1 MHKETAAMLNYQ
13 DAPIRVSD
21 VIMALIAQ
29 QARFSDHLDRCW
41 DDLDPAQL
49 ARLLSLYGQNTSRLG
64 RLLRDHDTLYGPAS
78 KGMEDSLARLQEYS
92 DDDTCPQDG
101 KGPTIA
107 SPPFFNA
114 DIPAGDSTLTGEH
127 PPDNDPSPDYSFRPL
142 PIRIDD
148 LIADLAAKQTRLSR
162 YLDHCW
168 QDPETAHLDRLL
180 AVYSQNATRLGRLL
194 RHRYAI
200 YGPPPDPFQLAIN
213 QALDTLGEEWGIDL

>member
-1 MHKETAAMLNYQ
+1 MHKETAAMLNYK
-13 DAPIRVSD
+13 DAPIRVGE

-49 ARLLSLYGQNTSRLG
+49 ARLLSLYGQNTSRLS
-64 RLLRDHDTLYGPAS
+64 RLFRDHDTLYNLVPEET
-78 KGMEDSLARLQEYS
+78 EDSLRRLQEYS
-92 DDDTCPQDG
+92 DDDACPQDE
-101 KGPTIA
+101 KGSTSA
-107 SPPFFNA
+107 SPPSVNA
-114 DIPAGDSTLTGEH
+114 DTPAGDSTLTGEH
-127 PPDNDPSPDYSFRPL
+127 LPDASSSSDYSFHPL
-142 PIRIDD
+142 PIQIDD
-148 LIADLAAKQTRLSR
+148 LIADLAAKQTRLSQ

-200 YGPPPDPFQLAIN
+200 YGPPPDPFQLVFN
-213 QALDTLGEEWGIDL
+213 QALDMLGEEYGIDL